1 MTASK
6 GRNPNY
12 DHLDKILRDAD
23 IAARTNGDAIFVVDE
38 EHPEGHWVVQKE
50 SLDQII
56 QSVDKIERY
65 LRS

>member
-1 MTASK
+1 MAASK

-12 DHLDKILRDAD
+12 DHLEKILRDAD
-23 IAARTNGDAIFVVDE
+23 ISARTGGNGVWVVDE

-50 SLDQII
+50 SLDQIKK
-56 QSVDKIERY
+56 SVDSIERY